1 MERAFVAVMLPRV
14 RSPLVRSVVVAGLL
28 AKLARVMLPV
38 PVKLTALA
46 AAWASVTVPTTEW
59 APAPWVIPAALVTES
74 VPVAVLPFNV
84 IPPAVSVRA
93 MLLPVAPTATKST
106 PPDPT
111 PPRVMAAAPVPVPAL
126 RVTTEPVVFAITA
139 AAPWVIVPLVAVPV
153 VLIETR
159 PVVDATAGAM
169 VNVLPAPPERTALPP
184 FVRTSKPPP
193 TRGVPTRFTLTG
205 PVAPKVALL
214 PAPEARTKR
223 LPKNLPPSTLTVL
236 PAR

>member
-38 PVKLTALA
+38 PVKLTALPA
-46 AAWASVTVPTTEW
+46 ACASVTVPTTDW
-59 APAPWVIPAALVTES
+59 APVPWVIAPALVTFS

-93 MLLPVAPTATKST
+93 MLLPVDPTVMKST
-106 PPDPT
+106 A
-111 PPRVMAAAPVPVPAL
+111 PRVIAAAPVPVPAL

-139 AAPWVIVPLVAVPV
+139 PRPWVIVPLVAVPV

-169 VNVLPAPPERTALPP
+169 VNVLAAPPERTALPP